1 MAMNYRECAVQFV
14 ERCERLAA
22 ETGAPLEVVIKV
34 QKAGWADE
42 VALEQEKTTA
52 RTEVNAEREAA
63 RPQLSDVIAQ
73 CRTNGRWPPAKDLIG
88 QVGLPPTRSHLGWLS
103 YQLRI
108 ARSEAVQPAE

>member
-42 VALEQEKTTA
+42 VALQREQVTA
-52 RTEVNAEREAA
+52 KGEVSAEREAA
-63 RPQLSDVIAQ
+63 RSQLSDVISQ
-73 CRTNGRWPPAKDLIG
+73 CRSSGRWPPAKDVIG
-88 QVGLPPTRSHLGWLS
+88 VVGLPPTRSHLGWLT

-108 ARSEAVQPAE
+108 ARSESVQAAE